1 MRLIRTL
8 RVGRFLIFTAASLA
22 LIASVSLRA
31 QRGGGGGAAAKPLVP
46 LAASSLVQHPELYMG
61 QTVSV
66 TGVAEK
72 AVTPTTFIFDQGKSQ
87 PAGGADILV
96 IAPTLTGTL
105 PLQSYITVIGDAV
118 KFDPADVARR
128 LKNYTLDLP
137 ADVVAKY
144 LGKPVILA
152 TGIIDPKMVDIA
164 KPVVA
169 PPTPEENA
177 FDGVM
182 KQVGPGFTA
191 LQQAITAS
199 SGDQVRAKVVELHK
213 LFGDTQT
220 FFTNRKTTD
229 AIGWA
234 GDAAKLTQDIDQAA
248 TAGKWDDAKAA
259 ATKLNGICGQC
270 HAAHRER
277 QDDGS
282 YRVKG

>member
-1 MRLIRTL
+1 MRLIRTV
-8 RVGRFLIFTAASLA
+8 RVVRLLIFTAASLA
-22 LIASVSLRA
+22 LITSVSLRA
-31 QRGGGGGAAAKPLVP
+31 QRGGGAGAAAKPMVP
-46 LAASSLVQHPELYMG
+46 LAASSLVQHPELYIG

-66 TGVAEK
+66 TGMAEK
-72 AVTPTTFIFDQGKSQ
+72 TITPTTFVFDQGKNQ
-87 PAGGADILV
+87 PAGAPDVLV
-96 IAPTLTGTL
+96 IAPTLNGTL
-105 PLQSYITVIGDAV
+105 PLQAYITVIGDAV

-128 LKNYTLDLP
+128 LRNYKLDLP
-137 ADVVAKY
+137 ADVVEKY
-144 LGKPVILA
+144 TGKPAILA
-152 TGIIDPKMVDIA
+152 TSIVDPKMVDIA
-164 KPVVA
+164 KPVIV

-177 FDGVM
+177 FDGIM
-182 KQVGPGFTA
+182 KQVSPAFTA
-191 LQQAITAS
+191 LNQAITAT

-259 ATKLNGICGQC
+259 ATKLNGLCGSC

>member
-8 RVGRFLIFTAASLA
+8 RVGRYLVFTAASLA

-31 QRGGGGGAAAKPLVP
+31 QRGGGAGAAAKPMVP
-46 LAASSLVQHPELYMG
+46 VAASSLATNPELYVG

-72 AVTPTTFIFDQGKSQ
+72 TLTPTTFVFDQGKNQ
-87 PAGGADILV
+87 PAGAPDLLV

-105 PLQSYITVIGDAV
+105 PLQAYITVIGDAV

-128 LKNYTLDLP
+128 LRNYKLDLP
-137 ADVVAKY
+137 DDIVEKY
-144 LGKPVILA
+144 RGKTAILA
-152 TGIIDPKMVDIA
+152 TGIVDPKMVDIA
-164 KPVVA
+164 KPVVV

-177 FDGVM
+177 FDAVM
-182 KQVGPGFTA
+182 KQVGPGFAA

-199 SGDQVRAKVVELHK
+199 DGAQVRQHVVELHK

-220 FFTNRKTTD
+220 FFTNRKTAD

-234 GDAAKLTQDIDQAA
+234 GDAAKITQDIDQAA

-259 ATKLNGICGQC
+259 ATKLNGLCGQC
-270 HAAHRER
+270 HGAHRER